1 MGSLV
6 RRAGPGTRLKGKRVL
21 IIVANEFE
29 DIELLY
35 PFVRLSE
42 EGAEVIIV
50 PVKVG
55 HHPRPSDP
63 SKPVTGRF
71 GDTGTFP
78 SF

>member
-21 IIVANEFE
+21 MIVANEFE

-42 EGAEVIIV
+42 EGL
-50 PVKVG
+50 
-55 HHPRPSDP
+55 R
-63 SKPVTGRF
+63 
-71 GDTGTFP
+71 
-78 SF
+78 